1 MNATEDLGWLD
12 SPEILEVAVERLRIA
27 KSFGLDAGLPLP

>member
-12 SPEILEVAVERLRIA
+12 SPDALDAAVERLKAA
-27 KSFGLDAGLPLP
+27 KSVGVDAGMNLI